1 MKKAIFIVS
10 FAAVIVVCAV
20 FSVFFFCSSSVVN
33 VSNDTSAELTYIYD
47 DKNIKTTLEDNDLN
61 ELCAMFE
68 GKKTYLISP
77 FDTPSCGFD
86 ENVSVKIGNSVF
98 MPACDTC
105 ITVKTGFVYFNIS
118 DKERGRL
125 EEIFAKYGA
134 TFPCL

>member
-10 FAAVIVVCAV
+10 IVAVIAVCAV
-20 FSVFFFCSSSVVN
+20 LSVFFFCSPSVVN
-33 VSNDTSAELTYIYD
+33 VSNETSAELTYIYD
-47 DKNIKTTLEDNDLN
+47 DKNIQTTLEDNDLN
-61 ELCAMFE
+61 ALCDMFE

-86 ENVSVKIGNSVF
+86 ENVSVKIGNNVF

-105 ITVKTGFVYFNIS
+105 TTVKTSFVYFNIS

-134 TFPCL
+134 TFPCV